1 VRSTKNISSKKA
13 RQKNGEKKWPK
24 KNPENKTRKKFTG
37 KNLRKI
43 MGRKFTGKFIREE
56 KSGKGKRESGRPYTG
71 GISVPFQ
78 KGIYDSRRT

>member
-1 VRSTKNISSKKA
+1 MAK
-13 RQKNGEKKWPK
+13 KNG
-24 KNPENKTRKKFTG
+24 RKKIRKIKSRKKITG

-56 KSGKGKRESGRPYTG
+56 KSGKGKRESSRPYTG